1 MKKSYYK
8 LAKLHHPD
16 KASEDEKST
25 ANEKFSIIHQSY
37 TVLSNIEKRAQYDAG
52 SNVVFANATVFAQ
65 WEYFIKPI
73 NDNDIDNA
81 RKKYQNSEKERL
93 DILQEYKRGNGSMI
107 HILNN
112 IPFMRIE
119 DEQRIKGIIT
129 AMMNNG
135 IIKEKIKI
143 KKIHK

>member
-16 KASEDEKST
+16 KASEDEKLT
-25 ANEKFSIIHQSY
+25 ANEKFSIIHQAYSL
-37 TVLSNIEKRAQYDAG
+37 LSDTERRAQYDAG

-73 NDNDIDNA
+73 SDNDYDNA

-93 DILQEYKRGNGSMI
+93 DILREYKRGNGSMI
-107 HILNN
+107 HMLNN

-119 DEQRIKGIIT
+119 EEKRIIGVIT
-129 AMMNNG
+129 AMMNDG
-135 IIKEKIKI
+135 TIKEKLKI
-143 KKIHK
+143 KKIQK